1 MQYQSMEQIA
11 GSADIL
17 APPILSRRE
26 RLERWAELLEHQ
38 PARMRAIPGVEFGSR
53 SKRNARRADG
63 SPLAVAY
70 ADPVL
75 RVAGL
80 QGDRIGDA
88 AAFFGLSHGQLH
100 LLVCSCHHGGTVEPS
115 AAAEYVRA
123 LARGAAAPTTAALVT
138 GFAVSAGLATILA
151 CAALL

>member
-11 GSADIL
+11 GSAEIL
-17 APPILSRRE
+17 AAPILSRRE

-38 PARMRAIPGVEFGSR
+38 PKRMRAIPGVEFGPR
-53 SKRNARRADG
+53 PQRNARRADG

-75 RVAGL
+75 RAAGL

-100 LLVCSCHHGGTVEPS
+100 LLVCSCHHGRTVERLTM
-115 AAAEYVRA
+115 AAHPRG
-123 LARGAAAPTTAALVT
+123 LARRPKALTLGIPSRELAVGVGAAAALT
-138 GFAVSAGLATILA
+138 LL
-151 CAALL
+151 ALL